1 MKYKIKQFMKADVS
15 KFYILGV
22 GLICLLLLGS
32 YFSYAMFTVS
42 KEKSN
47 AISIITGNLDYT
59 LK

>member
-22 GLICLLLLGS
+22 GIICLLLLGG

-42 KEKSN
+42 KEKKQCYKYN
-47 AISIITGNLDYT
+47 YR
-59 LK
+59 